1 MSRNKRREAAET
13 MEGRSNYRQY
23 HGSQDNILGN
33 RNHRQEER
41 AAFGDARLSKSTL
54 SVAGPHAAPQSPSR
68 RGGRDERRGRSPVRN
83 KIKLEGQAR
92 APVHRDS
99 RQYNRSP
106 SPARRTTGGNNRSRS
121 PGREARGRNNR
132 GQSPGRY
139 DRGQSPSRN
148 TGARYNRGQSPS
160 RNTNVRN
167 NRGQSPNRG
176 VRYDRSQSPNQN
188 TAVRNNRSYSPSR
201 GADERR
207 SRGRSPSRNNREQY
221 SRNRSPGRYNG
232 RRNSHLSSSRELNKN
247 SVPPVGHRY
256 EPRHGHEE
264 GNILYFDAATL
275 EEETSTARL
284 EVLSI
289 VIHVIVIAAS
299 MMTTI
304 PMAQVTVDWEY
315 VRRRC
320 PLFVDNNP
328 QTDVNWGNENM
339 APCNVTAFL
348 PLLVAVLSACLAFFH
363 CSILHAWRMRG
374 DPPIVAFSKKYAIA
388 TMVITG
394 VQAVLSLAIACTLT
408 DGFRQTCLSFE
419 LNPWPDVRPASCK
432 EGYDD
437 RDFSYRLQD
446 LHTFS
451 KIIIGMVG
459 AWICTVVTTFLTIM
473 YLIRAKLC
481 SCCMDDF

>member
-1 MSRNKRREAAET
+1 MSRNKRREAVET
-13 MEGRSNYRQY
+13 IDGRSNYRQY
-23 HGSQDNILGN
+23 HGSQDNILGG
-33 RNHRQEER
+33 RNHQQER
-41 AAFGDARLSKSTL
+41 AAFGDARLSRSTP
-54 SVAGPHAAPQSPSR
+54 SVAGPHAGPQSPSR

-83 KIKLEGQAR
+83 KIKLDGQAR

-121 PGREARGRNNR
+121 PGREPRGRNNR

-148 TGARYNRGQSPS
+148 ANARND
-160 RNTNVRN
+160 
-167 NRGQSPNRG
+167 RGQSPNRG
-176 VRYDRSQSPNQN
+176 VRYDRNQSPNRGVRYDRNQSPNQN
-188 TAVRNNRSYSPSR
+188 TAARNNRSYSPSR
-201 GADERR
+201 SADERR
-207 SRGRSPSRNNREQY
+207 GRGRSPSRNTREQY
-221 SRNRSPGRYNG
+221 SRNQSPGRYNG
-232 RRNSHLSSSRELNKN
+232 RRNSHVSSSRELDKIT
-247 SVPPVGHRY
+247 VPPVGHRY
-256 EPRHGHEE
+256 EPRHGHQE

-289 VIHVIVIAAS
+289 VTHVIVMAAS

-328 QTDVNWGNENM
+328 QTDVNWGNADM
-339 APCNVTAFL
+339 SPCNVTAFL

-374 DPPIVAFSKKYAIA
+374 DPPIVAFSKKYAVA

-459 AWICTVVTTFLTIM
+459 AWICTVATIFLTIV